1 MKVMQEAKNEQ
12 KIQNNQKFFFFFQ
25 NNQKLAMDII

>member
-1 MKVMQEAKNEQ
+1 MQEAKNEQ
-12 KIQNNQKFFFFFQ
+12 KIQNNQKFFFFH